1 MIASVP
7 SDRLAG
13 VAIGGSVRL
22 AWSRNAAFPVAN
34 TEISKGGDS

>member
-7 SDRLAG
+7 SDGLAG

-22 AWSRNAAFPVAN
+22 AWPRYAAFPVAN
-34 TEISKGGDS
+34 TDISKGEDS